1 MDMEVFASPNTKRD
15 IAAFLN
21 LRDLRHTWA
30 VLHVMRNEVA
40 CRPIEFLADEVFQQ
54 VAQLAHDIVQARID
68 APYCGAQLRPNG
80 VTERLL
86 TTGEFGEPSQFAAWA
101 RFPTILMAMKASE
114 NATNREP
121 GCSVFAV
128 TAQYLEQFQ

>member
-1 MDMEVFASPNTKRD
+1 MEMEVFASPNTKRD
-15 IAAFLN
+15 IPAYLQ
-21 LRDLRHTWA
+21 LKDLRHSRA

-40 CRPIEFLADEVFQQ
+40 CRPIELLSDKVFQQ

-68 APYCGAQLRPNG
+68 SPYCGAQLRPDG
-80 VTERLL
+80 TTERLL
-86 TTGEFGEPSQFAAWA
+86 TTGEFGEPTASAIHA
-101 RFPTILMAMKASE
+101 RFPTILMAMTAAE

-128 TAQYLEQFQ
+128 SSHYLEQFE